1 MFANRPAAADLASLG
16 AHLFLV
22 EAGPDLAGRLTA
34 EFAAAR
40 LAPRATSMLRRRDGS
55 LVVAF
60 ELEGLSDE
68 GARSL
73 VDELAKLD
81 SVRRVQRLPVAG
93 SPSAYPLAQRKVL
106 A

>member
-1 MFANRPAAADLASLG
+1 MFANRPA
-16 AHLFLV
+16 
-22 EAGPDLAGRLTA
+22 EAGPDLAGRLTE

-93 SPSAYPLAQRKVL
+93 SPSADLLPQRKVL

>member
-1 MFANRPAAADLASLG
+1 MFANRPAAPDESPLG
-16 AHLFLV
+16 PPLVRV

-55 LVVAF
+55 RGVAF
-60 ELEGLSDE
+60 ELEGLADE

-73 VDELAKLD
+73 VDELAKLG

-93 SPSAYPLAQRKVL
+93 SPSADPLAQRKIP

>member
-1 MFANRPAAADLASLG
+1 
-16 AHLFLV
+16 
-22 EAGPDLAGRLTA
+22 
-34 EFAAAR
+34 
-40 LAPRATSMLRRRDGS
+40 
-55 LVVAF
+55 
-60 ELEGLSDE
+60 LSDE

-93 SPSAYPLAQRKVL
+93 SPSADPLAQRKVL